1 MRDTLIKGALELGVE
16 LSGLQV
22 ERFFVYMEEL
32 RKWNEK
38 INLTS
43 IVDEREIII
52 RHFLDS
58 LALCSFVHDGERLL
72 DMGSGAGFPGIA
84 LKIANPSLD
93 VTLMDKVE
101 KKAVFMRHIIR
112 TLELEMIDVVS
123 ARADDQRVL
132 AELAGT
138 FDVVVSRA
146 FSGLEDFL
154 SLAIPY
160 IKSGARIIAVKG
172 PKSPALADEVESA
185 SKREDFQGLTLEGVE
200 EIEIPFSDRAGTAII
215 FVGQP

>member
-16 LSGLQV
+16 LSALQV

-32 RKWNEK
+32 KKWNKK

-43 IVDEREIII
+43 INDEREIII

-58 LALCSFVHDGERLL
+58 LSLIRFVHDKERLL
-72 DMGSGAGFPGIA
+72 DMGSGAGFPGLA
-84 LKIANPSLD
+84 LKIANPALD
-93 VTLMDKVE
+93 VTLLDKVE

-112 TLELEMIDVVS
+112 TLELEGIDVKS
-123 ARADDQRVL
+123 ARADDKGVL
-132 AELAGT
+132 EELSES

-146 FSGLEDFL
+146 FSALEDFL

-160 IKSGARIIAVKG
+160 IKGNGRIIAVKG
-172 PKSPALADEVESA
+172 PNCAALTEEVEA
-185 SKREDFQGLTLEGVE
+185 ALTREDFRGLTLKGVE
-200 EIEIPFSDRAGTAII
+200 EISFSDRTGTAII
-215 FVGQP
+215 FTGRA